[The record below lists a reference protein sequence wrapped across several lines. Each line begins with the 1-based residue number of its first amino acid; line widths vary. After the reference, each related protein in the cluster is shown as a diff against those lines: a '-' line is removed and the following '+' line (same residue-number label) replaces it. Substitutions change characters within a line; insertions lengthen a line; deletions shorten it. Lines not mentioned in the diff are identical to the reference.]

1 MVVMG
6 VLQSFFATYSF
17 GAVIGFLVGWA
28 VFTGYASVSNC
39 SGVMAIVG
47 CPKMLLGMTFVQFTG
62 AFAALGG
69 FLVWGYQLLKG
80 EFL

>member
-1 MVVMG
+1 MG
-6 VLQSFFATYSF
+6 VFQRFFATYSS
-17 GAVIGFLVGWA
+17 GALIGFLVGWA
-28 VFTGYASVSNC
+28 FFKECASVSNC
-39 SGVMAIVG
+39 SGVIAIGG
-47 CPKMLLGMTFVQFTG
+47 CPEMLLGMTFVQFTG